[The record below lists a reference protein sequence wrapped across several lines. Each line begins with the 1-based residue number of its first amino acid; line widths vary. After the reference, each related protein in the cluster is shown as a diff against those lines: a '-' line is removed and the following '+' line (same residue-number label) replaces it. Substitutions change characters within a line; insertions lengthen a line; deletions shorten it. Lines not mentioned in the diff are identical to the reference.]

1 MQNLNATQAEVV
13 QIRDALN
20 GAMTGLGLK
29 AQKANLQE
37 TIAEAKALKQT
48 DYTQES
54 LQAVMDALAEAEKVG
69 MDENAGQQAVDA
81 ANRKLKDAMKL
92 LALKPAQTQ
101 ALADA
106 IAAAGALT
114 ESNYTAETWAALKQA
129 LTAAREL
136 MARDELTVRDQ
147 AAVDAALEMLTA
159 AQKALQP
166 EKIKGTTSA
175 QVTGADEVKTGD
187 TMAAGWLA
195 VLSMISGVLLAAL
208 FVAKLRSSRE

>member
-1 MQNLNATQAEVV
+1 
-13 QIRDALN
+13 
-20 GAMTGLGLK
+20 
-29 AQKANLQE
+29 
-37 TIAEAKALKQT
+37 
-48 DYTQES
+48 
-54 LQAVMDALAEAEKVG
+54 
-69 MDENAGQQAVDA
+69 
-81 ANRKLKDAMKL
+81 
-92 LALKPAQTQ
+92 
-101 ALADA
+101 
-106 IAAAGALT
+106 
-114 ESNYTAETWAALKQA
+114 
-129 LTAAREL
+129 